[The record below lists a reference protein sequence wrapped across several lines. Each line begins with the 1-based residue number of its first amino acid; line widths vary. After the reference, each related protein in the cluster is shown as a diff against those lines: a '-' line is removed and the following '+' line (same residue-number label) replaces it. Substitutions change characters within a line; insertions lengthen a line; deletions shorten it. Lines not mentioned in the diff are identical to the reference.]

1 MKVVMLERYFF
12 RPSNVDRDRACWLA
26 VQEEKRV
33 EWMHGNGYAA
43 HPVLSRVPIFCDFG
57 DFA

>member
-1 MKVVMLERYFF
+1 MLERYFV

-26 VQEEKRV
+26 VREEKRV

-43 HPVLSRVPIFCDFG
+43 HPVLSRVPIFCNLG